1 MGVDLGLQSLC
12 SRQSSTRIN
21 FNMINDGFWRLLQFI
36 LDEPSWSRD
45 ESDVLWVPTCYW
57 YVVLSSIC
65 IYLYLVCCSHARVRS
80 AWLQAIQVMGNMTH
94 LKLWCPGSLRNCSI
108 SNVKE
113 IRSAVPT
120 IGATL
125 ILFSTSL
132 SIPSPSSLGNMNI
145 MDKLFPQFPSF
156 TASCTTTS
164 WAWRMALACNAVNRH
179 NRAQTVKWLAKNLGH
194 GRYHLFLQ
202 WNWWI
207 FIPSWPASLRPKAIE
222 TVSGVGENS
231 NSPNKICRGRR
242 FFTDAVESWPLKL
255 APEIGIRRSLA
266 PKNLGQFL
274 FGAVSFDVFPM
285 SFEDLG
291 LLSPKNLRGSF
302 SHVFRTQNPSLISS
316 SEPLMTSMFSRPM
329 GASLQW
335 GSPLTAIWENS
346 GSMMG
351 ELSELWIFHGIIIL
365 WIILD
370 I

>member
-1 MGVDLGLQSLC
+1 MSPAGAGMN
-12 SRQSSTRIN
+12 R
-21 FNMINDGFWRLLQFI
+21 
-36 LDEPSWSRD
+36 
-45 ESDVLWVPTCYW
+45 TCCGSQ
-57 YVVLSSIC
+57 LATGMSCCQASASIC
-65 IYLYLVCCSHARVRS
+65 IWFVAPMQEYWS
-80 AWLQAIQVMGNMTH
+80 AWLQAIQVLGNMTH

-125 ILFSTSL
+125 VLFSTSL

-179 NRAQTVKWLAKNLGH
+179 NRAQTVKWLAKILGH

-231 NSPNKICRGRR
+231 NSPNKICRGRG
-242 FFTDAVESWPLKL
+242 FFTIGGVV
-255 APEIGIRRSLA
+255 APEIGIRRSLS

-274 FGAVSFDVFPM
+274 FGAVSFYVFPM
-285 SFEDLG
+285 SFGLKTPFDQLLG
-291 LLSPKNLRGSF
+291 ALDDIDVFSANGRLAVAVRLTPHCNLREFWVNDGW
-302 SHVFRTQNPSLISS
+302 TKWTMDISWDNNTLDNIRY
-316 SEPLMTSMFSRPM
+316 LMD
-329 GASLQW
+329 W
-335 GSPLTAIWENS
+335 
-346 GSMMG
+346 
-351 ELSELWIFHGIIIL
+351 WICWCTIVDVDSNGILHGIAR
-365 WIILD
+365 
-370 I
+370 